1 MSPCE
6 PRREARPVS
15 VSLPVLPAAVPGA
28 KRAAFGSRTGWKRA
42 AVLAGVWAFMI
53 AHLVQWLAMGTTLAP
68 IEPSESME
76 TVKNGIVTVGAIFF
90 AAALLS
96 TALLG
101 RWFCGWGCHWVA
113 IQDGTAWLLAKA
125 GIRPRPFRSR
135 LLAWMPLC
143 LAIYMFVWPLFYRFA
158 VAPWVQS
165 DLRWPGFSVHLVTQD
180 FWATFPG
187 WMMGIP
193 FVLVSG
199 VLVVWLLGTKGY
211 CTYACP
217 YGGFFAPLDEL
228 APMRIV
234 VDHDRCEQCGHCT
247 AVCTSNVRVHEEV
260 RDYGM
265 VVDVGCMKCMDC
277 VTTCPNEALRFGA
290 GGPAIK
296 VERAGAK
303 AADAAARRFDLS
315 LGEEV
320 AFAAIAVGA
329 LFAARGSYVG
339 VPLLFASGIA
349 ACTAFL
355 AWKSWRVL
363 REPSSSFHGAQLRLR
378 GALRPA
384 GAAWLACTAVVLAGL
399 AWTGSLNAA
408 AFLART
414 FDARVAIPAEAVFSP
429 SGTEPTPSQRA
440 DAERALALYRWCAA
454 WPEGWSPF
462 RAAWRRTD
470 LERAYLMAVL
480 RDAEGAEALLR
491 RSWERDGPDEG
502 VAIVIGRVLRMQIAR
517 RDDALAW
524 YDAALAD
531 HPAWRAL
538 REEQLV
544 WLDLEN
550 EPARL
555 VASARAGVAAMPEDL
570 ASLRRLSLALI
581 ERGESRAEA
590 GEGVALVRRTLEIA
604 PGNGF
609 AHAALARG
617 LLKLGLRDEAMA
629 EFRRALE
636 LEPASEAIRAM
647 AEEAANAEVPPM
659 PAPEPAPGPPPAPLR

>member
-53 AHLVQWLAMGTTLAP
+53 VHLVQWLAMGTTLAP

-76 TVKNGIVTVGAIFF
+76 TVKNGVVTVGAIFF

-165 DLRWPGFSVHLVTQD
+165 DLRWPGLSVHFVTQE

-260 RDYGM
+260 AKHGQI
-265 VVDVGCMKCMDC
+265 VDPGCMKCLDC
-277 VTTCPNEALRFGA
+277 VSVCPKDALSVGLALPKPFAVSQQRIAARADFTWPEEVALAVVAFATAQWGFRGAWFGEGVPFLMAVGLGAITAVFALLAWRLVRARDVAFQHRELKRHGALLPA
-290 GGPAIK
+290 GRLALLAI
-296 VERAGAK
+296 AGWLLFTAHTGWGK
-303 AADAAARRFDLS
+303 RLRDGALAAAREPVRASFYQTGPVAAGDLQQTLAGVEAARAWT
-315 LGEEV
+315 LGDEPLLRE
-320 AFAAIAVGA
+320 VGA
-329 LFAARGSYVG
+329 L
-339 VPLLFASGIA
+339 L
-349 ACTAFL
+349 
-355 AWKSWRVL
+355 
-363 REPSSSFHGAQLRLR
+363 LR
-378 GALRPA
+378 GLGRHVDAEKELLAIRGDAPTLDLPEANLALAAYCMDPRRQRFDDARALVAQALRTQPDN
-384 GAAWLACTAVVLAGL
+384 VVAKLL
-399 AWTGSLNAA
+399 Q
-408 AFLART
+408 
-414 FDARVAIPAEAVFSP
+414 
-429 SGTEPTPSQRA
+429 QR
-440 DAERALALYRWCAA
+440 L
-454 WPEGWSPF
+454 
-462 RAAWRRTD
+462 
-470 LERAYLMAVL
+470 
-480 RDAEGAEALLR
+480 
-491 RSWERDGPDEG
+491 
-502 VAIVIGRVLRMQIAR
+502 
-517 RDDALAW
+517 DAL
-524 YDAALAD
+524 
-531 HPAWRAL
+531 P
-538 REEQLV
+538 
-544 WLDLEN
+544 
-550 EPARL
+550 
-555 VASARAGVAAMPEDL
+555 
-570 ASLRRLSLALI
+570 
-581 ERGESRAEA
+581 
-590 GEGVALVRRTLEIA
+590 
-604 PGNGF
+604 
-609 AHAALARG
+609 
-617 LLKLGLRDEAMA
+617 
-629 EFRRALE
+629 
-636 LEPASEAIRAM
+636 PASK
-647 AEEAANAEVPPM
+647 
-659 PAPEPAPGPPPAPLR
+659 